1 MKTILAFVDRLSDWS
16 GKLISFLALVIMFI
30 IGYEVVARYIF
41 NAPTMWGTEAMTILC
56 GIFAVMGGAY
66 TLYIRGHVNV
76 DVVYAA
82 LPKRIRVLIDVIT
95 TPLVFLYFVVVI
107 WTGAIYGWE
116 SLGLKETTGTVA
128 NLPVYPVKISL
139 PVAAALITLQA
150 TAKLIRDV
158 QFLITGREAK

>member
-1 MKTILAFVDRLSDWS
+1 MKSILAFIDQLSDWS
-16 GKLISFLALVIMFI
+16 GKIVSFLALVIMFI

-56 GIFAVMGGAY
+56 GIYAVMGGAY

-82 LPKRIRVLIDVIT
+82 LPKRMRVLIDVIT

-107 WTGAIYGWE
+107 WTSAIYGWE

-139 PVAAALITLQA
+139 SVAAALITFQA
-150 TAKLIRDV
+150 IAKLIRDV
-158 QFLITGREAK
+158 QLLVTGKEAE

>member
-1 MKTILAFVDRLSDWS
+1 MKKLLAIVDRISDWS
-16 GKLISFLALVIMFI
+16 GKIFSFLALFIMLI

-56 GIFAVMGGAY
+56 GIYAVMGGAY
-66 TLYIRGHVNV
+66 TLYIGGHVNV

-82 LPKRIRVLIDVIT
+82 LPKRFQALVNVIAS
-95 TPLVFLYFVVVI
+95 PLVFLFFVVVI

-116 SLGLKETTGTVA
+116 SLGLRETTGTVA

-150 TAKLIRDV
+150 IAKLIRDF
-158 QFLITGREAK
+158 QLLLTRRESK